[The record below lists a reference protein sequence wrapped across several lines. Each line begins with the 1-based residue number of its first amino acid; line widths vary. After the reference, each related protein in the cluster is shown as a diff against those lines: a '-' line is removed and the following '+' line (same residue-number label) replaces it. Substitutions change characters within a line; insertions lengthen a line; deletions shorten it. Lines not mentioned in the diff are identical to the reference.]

1 MKKSK
6 EIVRKLDY
14 ILSLLESRVI
24 TGIKEVLNIDDLQE
38 YTGFKKSYIY
48 KLVHTNAIPFSKPNG
63 KFLYF
68 QKSEI
73 DQWLIKNKSLS
84 EDSIKEKTQ
93 NYTLKKIEK

>member
-6 EIVRKLDY
+6 EIVKKLDY

-63 KFLYF
+63 KLLYF

-84 EDSIKEKTQ
+84 GDSIKEKTQ

>member
-1 MKKSK
+1 MGAFIDN
-6 EIVRKLDY
+6 E
-14 ILSLLESRVI
+14 LLRTI
-24 TGIKEVLNIDDLQE
+24 ALANFGT
-38 YTGFKKSYIY
+38 
-48 KLVHTNAIPFSKPNG
+48 IPFSKPNG

-84 EDSIKEKTQ
+84 ENSIKEKTQ